1 MKKTVL
7 LLETIADEAMAL
19 LMDRTNV
26 VIGYDQRRLQDT
38 AAYEHV
44 HAIITRGKGLV
55 DQTLIR
61 ACPNLEVIARC
72 GVGLDN
78 VDVAAATARGI
89 KVVNTPGAN
98 AGTVAEH
105 TLSLMLMSIRDLYRT
120 IEQVKQGNW
129 AWRNVYNG
137 DELMGKT
144 LGILGMGNIGKR
156 VARLAEAFEMRVIYW
171 NRSKQD
177 VSYPYLPLEE
187 VLSQADIV
195 SLHLPYTPGDAPLI
209 GVDELTLMKPA
220 ARLINT
226 ARGAL
231 IDHEALL
238 NALHTE
244 QLSGFAADV
253 LPDLTPAIS
262 KALVSNPQVLVT
274 PHASSLT
281 ATTYRQ
287 MCLLAV
293 GNVLEILLEGKPDIR
308 SIFNYEKLSSSP

>member
-7 LLETIADEAMAL
+7 LLETVADEALAL
-19 LMDRTNV
+19 LIEQTNV
-26 VIGYDQRRLQDT
+26 AVGHDVEDLGDST
-38 AAYEHV
+38 KYEQV
-44 HAIITRGKGLV
+44 HAIITRGKGKV
-55 DQTLIR
+55 DQTLMR

-78 VDVAAATARGI
+78 IDVTAATARGI

-98 AGTVAEH
+98 AATVAEH
-105 TLSLMLMSIRDLYRT
+105 TMALMLMSIRDLYRSV
-120 IEQVKQGNW
+120 EQVKQDNW
-129 AWRNVYNG
+129 AWRNVYSG
-137 DELMGKT
+137 DELAGKT
-144 LGILGMGNIGKR
+144 LGILGLGNIGKR
-156 VARLAEAFEMRVIYW
+156 VARLAEAFDMRVIYW

-177 VSYPYLPLEE
+177 VPYSYLPLEE
-187 VLSQADIV
+187 VLGQADAV
-195 SLHLPYTPGDAPLI
+195 SLHLPFIPDSAPLI
-209 GVDELTLMKPA
+209 GATQLALMKPSA
-220 ARLINT
+220 YLINT

-238 NALHTE
+238 NALATQ

-253 LPDLTPAIS
+253 LPELSPTIS
-262 KALVSNPQVLVT
+262 KALLSTPQVLVT

-293 GNVLEILLEGKPDIR
+293 GNVLAILKGEEPDVR
-308 SIFNYEKLSSSP
+308 SIYNYGELTTLP